1 MIYLVTKKQELFPNE
16 KYSIISVEKSLEL
29 LENFTKH
36 IVQFDTE
43 TMGLDPHIDACLTF
57 QFGNIEETIQ
67 IVVDTTTVN
76 PYYYKHIFD
85 TYFIIGQNLLFDS
98 KVCFK
103 YDLIIRRCWDCM
115 VVEQLLYLGFPHFM
129 VGASPEIIMQYS
141 EVVSSCK
148 NWEDMNA
155 KQRKTYLEDTVPM
168 VYDFIQNYSGVG
180 LKALCKRYLNE
191 DMSKEIRGQIIYRG
205 LDTEVIEYAAGDVK
219 PLYRIMQKQLEILK
233 NLNMVQA
240 AKVECEF
247 VPVCAYYEWCGVH
260 MNVNLWQEKMN
271 KDREKRDN
279 ALNALN
285 DFVVAFGN
293 TKFIENDTQ
302 LDLFN
307 PEPPKPKSN
316 INWNSPKQVIP
327 FLTLLGFNCKGIDKK
342 TKEEK
347 DSLDAS
353 VLAPQ
358 RHKNPEFYDI
368 YLAYS
373 EAQKVCSTYGQN
385 YLNAI
390 NPKTNRVHTTF
401 RQLGTDTGRLA
412 CGSQTQNVS
421 LAKLKGLP
429 QTKQEKN
436 PEKKCA
442 YPQLQNL
449 PADEITRASFCAEEG
464 NAWISVDY
472 CGQESVL
479 MADFS
484 QDQAMLDVFLKG
496 EDMHSTVAY
505 MIYPDEIS
513 RDTSIK
519 DIKKLYKHLR
529 QEAKGPE
536 FCFAYGG
543 NDSTLVA
550 QYGMSSDK
558 AKSIYENYMKGFP
571 GIAQFQNYQK
581 KFVVQNGY
589 ILISPVT
596 GHKAFWWDWE
606 HWKKV
611 QSSYTPEFWEEYKL
625 YHKGTGDNIAKK
637 VSTHFKAKTKWE
649 KNACNSP
656 LQGSGAI
663 IFKIFN
669 RMLFN
674 WVLEKGYFNKV
685 KFCVPVHDEIN
696 VECPNEI
703 AEEVR
708 AKIQEIMREAAKPFL
723 KVLELDSDAS
733 RFSIC
738 KKNYIQ
744 DGEFLAIAGDIV
756 CINEHSFHNVTK
768 NLRLPIVIKD
778 KSYFD
783 SEGPL
788 PTYWIH

>member
-1 MIYLVTKKQELFPNE
+1 MIYLVTKKQELFPNDI
-16 KYSIISVEKSLEL
+16 YSIIDVKKSLEL
-29 LENFTKH
+29 LSGFTKH

-43 TMGLDPHIDACLTF
+43 TMGLDAHLDAALTF
-57 QFGNIEETIQ
+57 QFGNIEGTIQ
-67 IVVDTTTVN
+67 IVVDVTTIN
-76 PYYYKHIFD
+76 PEYYKEIFE
-85 TYFIIGQNLLFDS
+85 TYFFIGQNLLFDC

-103 YDLIIRRCWDCM
+103 YNLIIKRLWDCM
-115 VVEQLLYLGFPHFM
+115 VVEQLLYLGYPHFM
-129 VGASPEIIMQYS
+129 VGASKDIIMEYS
-141 EVVSSCK
+141 NITNSCDDWDK
-148 NWEDMNA
+148 MNS
-155 KQRKTYLEDTVPM
+155 KQRTAYLAKESPK
-168 VYDFIQNYSGVG
+168 VYDFIQNQSGVG

-191 DMSKEIRGQIIYRG
+191 YMSKEVRGQIIHKG
-205 LDTEVIEYAAGDVK
+205 LVTEVIEYAAGDVK
-219 PLYRIMQKQLEILK
+219 PLYRIMQKQLAILK
-233 NLNMVQA
+233 EHNMVQA

-260 MNVNLWQEKMN
+260 MNVPLWQEKMR
-271 KDREKRDN
+271 KDKEKRDT
-279 ALNALN
+279 ALKALN
-285 DFVVAFGN
+285 DFVVSFGN
-293 TKFIENDTQ
+293 SRFINYDTQ

-307 PEPPKPKSN
+307 PEIPKPKSN

-358 RHKNPEFYDI
+358 KHINPEFYAI

-390 NPKTNRVHTTF
+390 NPITNRIHTTF

-412 CGSQTQNVS
+412 CGSQVQNSS
-421 LAKLKGLP
+421 LAKAKGLP
-429 QTKQEKN
+429 QTKQKD

-464 NAWISVDY
+464 NSWISVDY

-484 QDQAMLDVFLKG
+484 QDSAMMDVFLKG

-513 RDTSIK
+513 RETPIK
-519 DIKKLYKHLR
+519 DIKKLHKHLR

-543 NDSTLVA
+543 NDSTLVS
-550 QYGMSSDK
+550 QYGMSMEK
-558 AKSIYENYMKGFP
+558 AKSIYDNYMKGFP
-571 GIAQFQNYQK
+571 GIAKFQNYQK
-581 KFVVQNGY
+581 NFVVKNGY
-589 ILISPVT
+589 ILISPIT
-596 GHKAFWWDWE
+596 GHRAFWWDWE
-606 HWKKV
+606 YWKQV
-611 QSSYTPEFWEEYKL
+611 QSSYTPEFWDEYKL
-625 YHKGTGDNIAKK
+625 YHKGTGDTIAKK

-656 LQGSGAI
+656 LQGCGAI
-663 IFKIFN
+663 LFKVFN

-696 VECPNEI
+696 VECPQEI
-703 AEEVR
+703 GEEVR
-708 AKIQEIMREAAKPFL
+708 ETIQTIMQEAAKPFL
-723 KVLELDSDAS
+723 QTLTLESDST
-733 RFSIC
+733 RFSVCI
-738 KKNYIQ
+738 KDYYEEQK
-744 DGEFLAIAGDIV
+744 LIAKVGDIV
-756 CINEHSFHNVTK
+756 CINEYSFHNVTTD
-768 NLRLPIVIKD
+768 LRLPIIIKD
-778 KSYFD
+778 KSCFN